1 MVTTSLSFIAIKV
14 FFILRCVLCSG
25 GYFFFGGFQVALMRY
40 QGISI
45 VIPVYNEATVL
56 PYTIKVIIEHLK
68 HIKQF
73 EIIIIDD
80 GSYDNTWEVLNGL
93 TERYQ
98 FVRAVRFARNFGKE
112 AAIYAGLQNSLGD
125 AAIVIDADMQ
135 HPPDL
140 IPKMIEIWRQG
151 RVHIVEAMKV
161 IRQPESALRRM
172 GARIFYGMF
181 TQLGL
186 TLRHSTD
193 YKLLDR
199 IVIDQYLKFPE
210 RNRFFRGLT
219 TWMGFK
225 KESVSFIP
233 ENRGASFGKS
243 RWSLLKLFNLAR
255 SSLLAFTTIP
265 LRIVT
270 WLGGTTLVVSIL
282 LGLQT
287 LWNKFN
293 GHAVEG
299 FTTVIL
305 IQLFIG
311 SIIMISLGL
320 IGEYLS
326 CVYEEIKGRPIYIV
340 SDYLNK
346 HACQKDATE

>member
-1 MVTTSLSFIAIKV
+1 MQ
-14 FFILRCVLCSG
+14 
-25 GYFFFGGFQVALMRY
+25 YH
-40 QGISI
+40 GISI
-45 VIPVYNEATVL
+45 VIPVYNEANVL
-56 PYTIKVIIEHLK
+56 PYTIKVIIEHLN

-80 GSYDNTWEVLNGL
+80 GSTDNTWEVLIDL

-112 AAIYAGLQNSLGD
+112 AAIYAGLQNSLG
-125 AAIVIDADMQ
+125 AAAVVIDADMQ

-151 RVHIVEAMKV
+151 KVYIVEAIKEL
-161 IRQPESALRRM
+161 RQPENALKRL
-172 GARIFYGMF
+172 GAKIFYGMF

-186 TLRHSTD
+186 KLRHSTD

-199 IVIDQYLKFPE
+199 IVIDQYLNFPE
-210 RNRFFRGLT
+210 RRRFFRGLT

-233 ENRGASFGKS
+233 DNRDVSFGKS
-243 RWSLLKLFNLAR
+243 RWSLLELFNMAR
-255 SSLLAFTTIP
+255 YSLLAFTTIP

-270 WLGGTTLVVSIL
+270 YLGGITLVISIFL
-282 LGLQT
+282 SLQT

-311 SIIMISLGL
+311 SIVMISLGL

-326 CVYEEIKGRPIYIV
+326 CVYEEIKGRPVYIV
-340 SDYLNK
+340 SDYLNEIK
-346 HACQKDATE
+346 TTQKETKG

>member
-1 MVTTSLSFIAIKV
+1 ML
-14 FFILRCVLCSG
+14 
-25 GYFFFGGFQVALMRY
+25 Y

-45 VIPVYNEATVL
+45 VIPVYNEANVL
-56 PYTIKVIIEHLK
+56 PYTTKIIIEHLE
-68 HIKQF
+68 HVKQF

-80 GSYDNTWEVLNGL
+80 GSTDSTWQVLNEL
-93 TERYQ
+93 TERYP
-98 FVRAVRFARNFGKE
+98 FVRAVRFVRNFGKE
-112 AAIYAGLQNSLGD
+112 AAIYAGLQNSQGD

-140 IPKMIEIWRQG
+140 IPKMIEIWRMKK
-151 RVHIVEAMKV
+151 VCIVEAVKET
-161 IRQPESALRRM
+161 RQPENALRRL
-172 GARIFYGMF
+172 GARLFYGMF
-181 TQLGL
+181 TWLGL
-186 TLRHSTD
+186 NLRHSTD
-193 YKLLDR
+193 FKLLDR
-199 IVIDQYLKFPE
+199 IVIDLYLKFPE

-225 KESVSFIP
+225 KEFVSFIP
-233 ENRGASFGKS
+233 NNRDAAFGKS
-243 RWSLLKLFNLAR
+243 RWTLLELFNMAR
-255 SSLLAFTTIP
+255 YSLLAFTTIP

-270 WLGGTTLVVSIL
+270 WLGGITLAVSIL
-282 LGLQT
+282 LSLQT

-346 HACQKDATE
+346 NDEIVCNRLNVK